1 MAKQSY
7 KNNVITPV
15 GQLSYP
21 YLVDKLSTQIDGR
34 VIEKWCVDLLFP
46 KDTDLSEL
54 NKIVK
59 DLIKEQW
66 PKATPELVKKIR
78 VPFKDGNTNLDQDG
92 EIKPGYADAIYV
104 SLDTKREAPVLRHAN
119 GDPMTAEEGRTELYG
134 GCYGRALI
142 NAGTYDHLGNK
153 GVKFYLAAVQKQRD
167 GEPMGDGKTT
177 SAQVDKLMDAFD
189 NQEDA
194 TDNSDLLS

>member
-15 GQLSYP
+15 GKLSYP

-34 VIEKWCVDLLFP
+34 VIEKWCVDLLFS
-46 KDTDLSEL
+46 KDTDLSAL

-78 VPFKDGNTNLDQDG
+78 VPFKDGNANLDKEG
-92 EIKPGYADAIYV
+92 EIKPGYEDMIYV
-104 SLDTKREAPVLRHAN
+104 SLDTKNQAPLLKNAKGEV
-119 GDPMTAEEGRTELYG
+119 MTPEEGRNELYG
-134 GCYGRALI
+134 GCYGRALV

-153 GVKFYLAAVQKQRD
+153 GVKFYLAAVQKHRD

-177 SAQVDKLMDAFD
+177 SAQVDRLMEAFD
-189 NQEDA
+189 DQEDA

>member
-7 KNNVITPV
+7 RNNVVTPV
-15 GQLSYP
+15 GKLSYP

-46 KDTDLSEL
+46 KDTDLSLL

-78 VPFKDGNTNLDQDG
+78 VPFKDGNANLDKEG
-92 EIKPGYADAIYV
+92 EIKPGYENTIYV
-104 SLDTKREAPVLRHAN
+104 SLDTKNQAPILKHAT
-119 GDPMTAEEGRTELYG
+119 GELMTPEDGRNELYG
-134 GCYGRALI
+134 GCYGRALV

-153 GVKFYLAAVQKQRD
+153 GVKFYLAAVQKHRD
-167 GEPMGDGKTT
+167 GEPMGDSKTT
-177 SAQVDKLMDAFD
+177 SSQVDKLMAAFGD
-189 NQEDA
+189 QA
-194 TDNSDLLS
+194 AAADNSDLLS

>member
-15 GQLSYP
+15 GKLSYP
-21 YLVDKLSTQIDGR
+21 YLVDKLSTKIDGQ
-34 VIEKWCVDLLFP
+34 VIEKWCVDLLFS
-46 KDTDLSEL
+46 KDTDLSAL

-66 PKATPELVKKIR
+66 PQAKPELVKKIR
-78 VPFKDGNTNLDQDG
+78 VPFKDGNANLDKEG
-92 EIKPGYADAIYV
+92 EIKPGYEDMIYV
-104 SLDTKREAPVLRHAN
+104 SLDTKNQAPILKYAT
-119 GDPMTAEEGRTELYG
+119 GELMTAEEGRNEIYG
-134 GCYGRALI
+134 GCYGRALV

-153 GVKFYLAAVQKQRD
+153 GVKFYLAAVQKHRD

-177 SAQVDKLMDAFD
+177 SAQVDKLMEAFD
-189 NQEDA
+189 DQEDA
-194 TDNSDLLS
+194 TDNSYLLS